1 MCIWNHTNDKLFF
14 PKNCVYVCA
23 MCSRDIYSWFKVRK
37 GHVMVVFLRAQPCVN
52 RDDHI
57 KYNVADLNGKYYLN
71 ESMEMHLK
79 MY

>member
-1 MCIWNHTNDKLFF
+1 
-14 PKNCVYVCA
+14 
-23 MCSRDIYSWFKVRK
+23 
-37 GHVMVVFLRAQPCVN
+37 MVVFLRAQPCVN